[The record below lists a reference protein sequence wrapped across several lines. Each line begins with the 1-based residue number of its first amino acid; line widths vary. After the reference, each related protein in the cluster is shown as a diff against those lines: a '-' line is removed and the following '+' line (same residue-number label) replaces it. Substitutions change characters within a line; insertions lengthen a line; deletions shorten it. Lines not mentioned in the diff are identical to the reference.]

1 MVADWCDDE
10 RAPIKASANK
20 MNQISHPVFQVVQE
34 NQPNLWKSVNEY
46 MTNEQ
51 RNSYYNEIVYTAY
64 KYNEPEQVY
73 KPEQHEQFEQENMN
87 ESAVEESN
95 ENIIA
100 SKFAD
105 S

>member
-20 MNQISHPVFQVVQE
+20 ISQMSQMSQMSHPVVQE
-34 NQPNLWKSVNEY
+34 IQPNLWKSVNEY
-46 MTNEQ
+46 ITNEKI
-51 RNSYYNEIVYTAY
+51 NSYYNEAVYTAY
-64 KYNEPEQVY
+64 KYNEPEQDY
-73 KPEQHEQFEQENMN
+73 KPEPDLPEQENMN
-87 ESAVEESN
+87 EESN
-95 ENIIA
+95 ENIVA